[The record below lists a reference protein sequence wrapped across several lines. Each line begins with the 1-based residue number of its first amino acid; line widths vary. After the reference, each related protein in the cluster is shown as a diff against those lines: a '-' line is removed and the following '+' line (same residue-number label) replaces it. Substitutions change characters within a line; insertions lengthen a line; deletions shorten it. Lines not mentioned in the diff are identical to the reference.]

1 MKNLTNNYKVENL
14 FIKSMKKVEISLS
27 NYSHN
32 YDNKYE
38 IEDQLSEEEKLKIF
52 DYHKDGLGSY
62 LLEKIRLYNEDC
74 SNGTI
79 KKSKN
84 GRFIKSSLNKWLREN
99 DPRNA
104 LRLTFEHHY
113 ITYYLNGNEFRM
125 TEMTPRTTF
134 ISHKMLWDEKPV
146 INQWFHLLLKE
157 LEKLEDIYYKEHDL
171 DQINKQQLKSLLLK
185 YHYLLDQQLVD
196 NMYET
201 VSDRNVADLN
211 KVSEYLELL
220 TNLDQEVQ
228 KTINKVLDKMTIK

>member
-14 FIKSMKKVEISLS
+14 FIKSMKRVEISLS

-104 LRLTFEHHY
+104 LCLTFEHHY

-134 ISHKMLWDEKPV
+134 ISHEMLWDEKPV
-146 INQWFHLLLKE
+146 INQWFHLLLEE
-157 LEKLEDIYYKEHDL
+157 LEELEDIYYKEHDL

-201 VSDRNVADLN
+201 ASDGNVADLN